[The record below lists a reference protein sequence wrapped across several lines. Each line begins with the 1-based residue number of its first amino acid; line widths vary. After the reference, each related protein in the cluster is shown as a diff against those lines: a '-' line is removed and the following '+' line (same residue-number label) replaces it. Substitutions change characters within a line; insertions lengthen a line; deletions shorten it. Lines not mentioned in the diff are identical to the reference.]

1 MSALLHVQSEPTQ
14 DHPWNSASSMLQE
27 RMERVCS
34 EAADVCVADY
44 ESADVSQVTAVV
56 DRARALVTKALEV
69 LDVVSVLYDGGN
81 EHFTFELEGEAE
93 GDSAGSSAPSDG
105 EGIGD
110 AVMLA
115 RMGLRSR
122 QRTLLSLGESA
133 PRWERLAAAGSA
145 LRTIQ
150 KSLSAVDR
158 CMADFEHVPA
168 SINFY
173 HRVVERSLDIRR
185 RYVRFCHTVVGA
197 PPAELNALR
206 ARARSIGNAIAHL
219 LGRDVAVHLRTG
231 DRALL
236 MMEHAK
242 VREWLVDRSEHPEH
256 IAAGQRLI
264 QDMNNIAT
272 MFLDV
277 NKREELVQ
285 HDARLVREVLRD
297 HRAAIDGGDEAARKA
312 VLARLSTM
320 LGRSPSLDAALSRP
334 WGEGSAE
341 ELWAVLVDLDRT
353 LGAAAGVTD
362 EEGPSSG
369 RRTVRR

>member
-1 MSALLHVQSEPTQ
+1 MSALLYVSSEPTKRL
-14 DHPWNSASSMLQE
+14 PWDSASSMLQE

-44 ESADVSQVTAVV
+44 ESADVPHVTAVV
-56 DRARALVTKALEV
+56 DQARALVTKALEV
-69 LDVVSVLYDGGN
+69 LDVVSVLYDGGDD
-81 EHFTFELEGEAE
+81 HVTFELEGE
-93 GDSAGSSAPSDG
+93 GDGAGSSAPSEG
-105 EGIGD
+105 EGIAE

-122 QRTLLSLGESA
+122 QRTLLSLGENA

-150 KSLSAVDR
+150 KSLSVVDR

-173 HRVVERSLDIRR
+173 DRVVERSLDIRR
-185 RYVRFCHTVVGA
+185 RYVRFCQTVVA
-197 PPAELNALR
+197 PPPAELNALR
-206 ARARSIGNAIAHL
+206 CRARSIGNAIAHL

-236 MMEHAK
+236 MLEHAK
-242 VREWLVDRSEHPEH
+242 VREWLADRSEHAEH

-277 NKREELVQ
+277 NRREELVQ

-297 HRAAIDGGDEAARKA
+297 YRAVTGGHDEAALRA
-312 VLARLSTM
+312 MLARLSTM
-320 LGRSPSLDAALSRP
+320 LGRSPSLDAILERP
-334 WGEGSAE
+334 WAEGSAV
-341 ELWAVLVDLDRT
+341 ELWDVLVDLDRT

-369 RRTVRR
+369 RRTVQR